1 VCVTVWIDW
10 DGVVEGGTGYDYV
23 CEEVGFACVFSE
35 INMCAWKEKLVCV
48 CLGNGKSK
56 CQHSGN
62 Q

>member
-1 VCVTVWIDW
+1 M
-10 DGVVEGGTGYDYV
+10 EGGTGYDYV

-35 INMCAWKEKLVCV
+35 LNMCAWKEKLVCV

-56 CQHSGN
+56 CRHSRN